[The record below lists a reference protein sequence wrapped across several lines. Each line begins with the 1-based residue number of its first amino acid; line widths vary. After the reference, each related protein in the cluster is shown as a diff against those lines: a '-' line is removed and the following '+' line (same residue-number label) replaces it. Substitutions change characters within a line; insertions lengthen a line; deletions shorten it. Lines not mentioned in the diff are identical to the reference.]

1 MTRRRRNNRL
11 EDIASHAGVGIATVD
26 RVLNERG
33 GVSQKTVTRVLESAR
48 MLGARR
54 ILPSER
60 RRHLVVEAVL
70 SRSHSAYY
78 DRLNKA
84 LQQVGKLMDLPV
96 TIYRTHIDADKPAKL
111 ARHLAEVAENR
122 DGIILCA
129 GNLPQVAEAVRTLTK
144 RTVIVTISTDISNS
158 DRHCYVGID
167 NFNAGKSAAK
177 ISESIC
183 RKGGKVLVIAPETL
197 AHSQEQRFSGFR
209 QFFDDIGLSERL
221 IIFYQDK
228 IPTLALAD
236 IVHTLHDNDDI
247 RVLYSPITNTFLELV
262 IESGRQELAIR
273 STAKIVHDLSPHSA
287 EYLRD
292 GLIDIVIDSNPLQQV
307 FQAIEFIAVQYG
319 YATKLAMP
327 VVDFQLY
334 TLENLPR
341 FEFPS

>member
-1 MTRRRRNNRL
+1 MTRGRRNNRL
-11 EDIASHAGVGIATVD
+11 EDIASHAGVGMATVD

-33 GVSQKTVTRVLESAR
+33 GVSQKTVTKVLESAR

-54 ILPSER
+54 ILPSET
-60 RRHLVVEAVL
+60 RRHLVIEAVL
-70 SRSHSAYY
+70 SRSHSAYLE
-78 DRLNKA
+78 RLNKA
-84 LQQVGKLMDLPV
+84 LQEVGKLMDLPV

-111 ARHLAEVAENR
+111 TRHLAEVAENR

-129 GNLPQVAEAVRTLTK
+129 GNLPEFAEAIRKLTK
-144 RTVIVTISTDISNS
+144 DTVIVTISTDISNS
-158 DRHCYVGID
+158 KRHCYVGID

-183 RKGGKVLVIAPETL
+183 RKGGKVLVMSPETL
-197 AHSQEQRFSGFR
+197 AQSQEQRFSGFR

-228 IPTLALAD
+228 TQTLALAEL
-236 IVHTLHDNDDI
+236 VHTLRTNDDI
-247 RVLYSPITNTFLELV
+247 RVLYSPITSTFLELV

-287 EYLRD
+287 EHLRD
-292 GLIDIVIDSNPLQQV
+292 GLIDMVIDSNPLQQV